1 MRYFIF
7 CLRLLDYFHWDQN
20 LYFRPDIMMSTLP
33 TRILISF
40 YAKRE
45 PNDGSLFYYIK
56 EQKIQQIR
64 LTRMGEP
71 ALILYIAFNEFRKL
85 IAEAFPFQELGRLYQ
100 RPEIIQPL
108 HQFTH
113 LLRFSL
119 R

>member
-1 MRYFIF
+1 
-7 CLRLLDYFHWDQN
+7 
-20 LYFRPDIMMSTLP
+20 MMSTLP

-71 ALILYIAFNEFRKL
+71 AMILYMAFNEFRKL
-85 IAEAFPFQELGRLYQ
+85 IITPKNLQILIIDGRITFL
-100 RPEIIQPL
+100 
-108 HQFTH
+108 FT
-113 LLRFSL
+113 LL
-119 R
+119 